1 MSCEVFNENDFGM
14 VEGCQQV
21 LSVDLYNIL
30 GEAYKGV
37 IIDSVEWRMSK
48 YGEIEALVIKKSSD
62 GSITFIENII
72 EILISSEDTQGLHG
86 KFTHQLLIKDGNG
99 QSFVADL
106 GKISIK
112 PQIK

>member
-21 LSVDLYNIL
+21 FSIDLYNIF
-30 GEAYKGV
+30 GEEYKDV
-37 IIDSVEWRMSK
+37 IIDSVEWRMSR
-48 YGEIEALVIKKSSD
+48 YGEIQALITKKSVD
-62 GSITFIENII
+62 GSIIFSENTIKV
-72 EILISSEDTQGLHG
+72 LITSEDTKGFHG
-86 KFTHQLLIKDGNG
+86 KFTHQVSIKDNSGEL
-99 QSFVADL
+99 FIADL